1 VIGDLRH
8 RLRALLRRDAVERD
22 LDDELRD
29 HLEREVERLTRE
41 GLARDDAERR
51 ARAEL
56 GLEPL
61 KEACRDARGT
71 APIERMFQDVA
82 YAGRVL
88 RKHPAFTCTVAVTLA
103 LGIGATTT
111 MFSVLDAVVLRA
123 LPYRDPGA
131 LVQIGARFGQVQVG
145 SISAPDFDDLSARL
159 HTLSGIAAARSRT
172 ADVTGDGPPR
182 RLHAAAVSSS
192 FFDVL
197 GVAPAQGVAFRPEH
211 DRPGA
216 PAIAIV
222 SHTLWRDHFAADP
235 AVVGRTLAIGGVP
248 HAVVG
253 VMPADFRT
261 PDVVADE
268 AVDLWLPLGSAR
280 KPVEDRDDAS
290 LAAIGRLARH
300 ATIAAAETEIGRA
313 QQDLAREY
321 PASAGRHFWIAALHE
336 RTVGA
341 AGRQLWLMFGA
352 VALLLAIAIA
362 NVANLFLVRATS
374 RAREMAIRAAMGAS
388 RGRIFRQLIAESL
401 LFSLAGGALGSAL
414 SYAGVA
420 GIRAF
425 GPADLPRLHQVSID
439 PRVLAF
445 AFLLSVIA
453 GLAFGLVPA
462 IDATRAGL
470 ASGLRD
476 AAASVTTGRPRL
488 RLRSALVV
496 AQTTIAVMLV
506 AGASL
511 LARSWVR
518 LGAVEP
524 GFDPRDVGWAEV
536 ALPPGAY
543 ATAPARLAFFDD
555 LVARLRSLPGV
566 VSVGGIEGRP
576 LGGGNSVVTV
586 LAETDAPDP
595 ESATRV
601 PMHVVAPGY
610 FETMK
615 IPVIDG
621 RSVRDDDRAGAPRVV
636 VVSRTFASTFW
647 PGDRAVGRRMWIGRV
662 ALDAPLF
669 TVAGVVDD
677 VRQYGLAEPPQPMV
691 YRPLGQAPRATLSV
705 MVRHDGRREAEIAQ
719 SMRQAVWAIDSA
731 LPVDRLGTMS
741 RQVRTSIAEPAFR
754 ALALSTFARVAAAL
768 ALVGLYGT
776 LSWIARARRRELG
789 IRVVLGAA
797 ASDVSRLVIARG
809 LMMAGAGIAVGTAAA
824 LAMSRLLASLL
835 FGVSSTDLATFAG
848 VAAAMSLA
856 ALVACWLPARRAAAV
871 DPVEILRE

>member
-1 VIGDLRH
+1 
-8 RLRALLRRDAVERD
+8 
-22 LDDELRD
+22 
-29 HLEREVERLTRE
+29 
-41 GLARDDAERR
+41 
-51 ARAEL
+51 
-56 GLEPL
+56 
-61 KEACRDARGT
+61 
-71 APIERMFQDVA
+71 
-82 YAGRVL
+82 
-88 RKHPAFTCTVAVTLA
+88 
-103 LGIGATTT
+103 
-111 MFSVLDAVVLRA
+111 
-123 LPYRDPGA
+123 
-131 LVQIGARFGQVQVG
+131 
-145 SISAPDFDDLSARL
+145 
-159 HTLSGIAAARSRT
+159 
-172 ADVTGDGPPR
+172 
-182 RLHAAAVSSS
+182 
-192 FFDVL
+192 
-197 GVAPAQGVAFRPEH
+197 
-211 DRPGA
+211 
-216 PAIAIV
+216 
-222 SHTLWRDHFAADP
+222 
-235 AVVGRTLAIGGVP
+235 
-248 HAVVG
+248 
-253 VMPADFRT
+253 
-261 PDVVADE
+261 
-268 AVDLWLPLGSAR
+268 
-280 KPVEDRDDAS
+280 
-290 LAAIGRLARH
+290 
-300 ATIAAAETEIGRA
+300 
-313 QQDLAREY
+313 
-321 PASAGRHFWIAALHE
+321 
-336 RTVGA
+336 
-341 AGRQLWLMFGA
+341 
-352 VALLLAIAIA
+352 
-362 NVANLFLVRATS
+362 
-374 RAREMAIRAAMGAS
+374 
-388 RGRIFRQLIAESL
+388 
-401 LFSLAGGALGSAL
+401 
-414 SYAGVA
+414 
-420 GIRAF
+420 
-425 GPADLPRLHQVSID
+425 
-439 PRVLAF
+439 
-445 AFLLSVIA
+445 
-453 GLAFGLVPA
+453 
-462 IDATRAGL
+462 
-470 ASGLRD
+470 
-476 AAASVTTGRPRL
+476 
-488 RLRSALVV
+488 
-496 AQTTIAVMLV
+496 
-506 AGASL
+506 
-511 LARSWVR
+511 VR

-524 GFDPRDVGWAEV
+524 GFDPRDVVWAEV

-754 ALALSTFARVAAAL
+754 ALALSTFACVAAAL

-824 LAMSRLLASLL
+824 LGTSRLLASLL